1 MNLNIFLYEVRHFT
15 RSKAK
20 LYSYLFFMFICL
32 ISIFNGFQI
41 SNKQTQTILEI
52 NNKKQI
58 EYEKVLGWFDNNNK
72 GPVDQSWINVEDP
85 YWAIRST
92 PSYVVKDP
100 SSLMPLGI
108 GQSQQFGFYKKV
120 NRWSSTYDDDI
131 VEEISNYER
140 LINGNI
146 DFSFL
151 VIFLLPVLLIIMTYN
166 INGLEKDL
174 GFHKLISIQNNRV
187 KLWVFTRLLFYLFLV
202 LFSVNILILSIGLF
216 NSGFSEVQSVLS
228 LILISNLYIILFF
241 VVFYFLNKNGK
252 SSTSIAFKMISVWL
266 LFCIIIPGSV
276 HQYVSYKYPVNYM
289 TDFLDVNRKQT
300 YDIFKLDNSDIY
312 TKLLEIHPEIS
323 LNKDFL
329 EINLESKKIRRSICS
344 IINKM
349 NVDAANEIERQNE
362 DKNRLIRFTYTFN
375 PVSYVQNFWNSCTS
389 TDYDSYKKFR
399 LKIKESVRSRNEL
412 LVLEIWKE
420 NKVDKAKYK
429 EYLEV
434 LNN

>member
-1 MNLNIFLYEVRHFT
+1 
-15 RSKAK
+15 
-20 LYSYLFFMFICL
+20 
-32 ISIFNGFQI
+32 
-41 SNKQTQTILEI
+41 
-52 NNKKQI
+52 
-58 EYEKVLGWFDNNNK
+58 
-72 GPVDQSWINVEDP
+72 
-85 YWAIRST
+85 
-92 PSYVVKDP
+92 
-100 SSLMPLGI
+100 
-108 GQSQQFGFYKKV
+108 
-120 NRWSSTYDDDI
+120 
-131 VEEISNYER
+131 
-140 LINGNI
+140 
-146 DFSFL
+146 
-151 VIFLLPVLLIIMTYN
+151 
-166 INGLEKDL
+166 
-174 GFHKLISIQNNRV
+174 
-187 KLWVFTRLLFYLFLV
+187 
-202 LFSVNILILSIGLF
+202 
-216 NSGFSEVQSVLS
+216 
-228 LILISNLYIILFF
+228 
-241 VVFYFLNKNGK
+241 
-252 SSTSIAFKMISVWL
+252 
-266 LFCIIIPGSV
+266 
-276 HQYVSYKYPVNYM
+276 M